1 METNRSSEVY
11 YFWTDSETN
20 THGVTVAD
28 SESDFAVVEEFTVDE
43 LSAITAPEN
52 EGGNGEGAA
61 WGDAVVSEDGSRL
74 FVNARN
80 ADKVVVIDTQSREIE
95 TILDVGDRRVHS
107 YSYNGE
113 LWVHVDGDGG
123 FNIIDQKTLEV
134 SELVEANTLG
144 TGHGKLLVSE
154 GLGNET
160 YATNTNEPA
169 VFPINTETREVGA
182 PIEIAGGNPEI
193 GTHDKGYDP
202 ATGLAFFQL
211 TEDAGFSFID
221 AETNEVVFDLVPI
234 VGRIT
239 HTPDDDYI
247 LILNADADR
256 NDVGIWNTTLDT
268 HTQPEFDS
276 EVTVGGGVAVNG
288 TEFYLDGEDW
298 EAWIPQTEGDSVAVL
313 NLSTN
318 EVEYID
324 VGNLTAPEGTRHFS
338 RRGGIDSDYFFTYFD
353 EGGVRI
359 DLDSS
364 EVSEPIPLGG
374 DIARM
379 AVVETIEAEPAV
391 FEFTAQGQIAGWQ
404 AEGQFSYDASQ
415 TYEDGIVREEDLLSF
430 DISFFDPEGNLL
442 RTYEDNH
449 LTFAEFNFAFDTN
462 TGELLQDGE
471 FTGDSGFNF
480 GEKTATGTD
489 EFTGLNLF
497 SRPALNPF
505 GEVPPPHFHFDD
517 WGDEFEFPIGF
528 GSHEDVSFFTQ
539 TTQELLDTGRV
550 GDAYRDNVASDLNE
564 TGQRIE
570 VTPVIEAES
579 YLKSVFGTFEADTI
593 EVTGSNQL
601 VFAGDM
607 NDLVDASMGNGSNR
621 VYAGSGDDTLILGKS
636 VPQSGSRGDR
646 AFGAEGADHFFVSNG
661 GNNTMTGGE
670 GADQFWVATASLAH
684 SLAPYGDAGSLA
696 EIPKAT
702 NTITDFTIGE
712 DVIGIAGLGIS
723 YDDITITSQGNDAL
737 ISTNNSDLGIIQNI
751 DADSLSESDFAFA

>member
-1 METNRSSEVY
+1 MENNSSEVY

-28 SESDFAVVEEFTVDE
+28 SEDDFAVVDEFTVDE
-43 LSAITAPEN
+43 LSAITAPEA
-52 EGGNGEGAA
+52 EGGNGEGAG

-80 ADKVVVIDTQSREIE
+80 ADKVLVIDTESHEVE
-95 TILDVGDRRVHS
+95 TVLDVGDRPVHS
-107 YSYNGE
+107 YSDNGE

-123 FNIIDQKTLEV
+123 FNVIDQETLEV
-134 SELVEANTLG
+134 SELVEANTVG

-160 YATNTNEPA
+160 YATNTDEPA
-169 VFPINTETREVGA
+169 VFPINTETREVGV
-182 PIEIAGGNPEI
+182 PIEIAGGDSEI
-193 GTHDKGYDP
+193 GTHDKGYNP

-221 AETNEVVFDLVPI
+221 AETNEVVFDRVPI
-234 VGRIT
+234 LGRIA
-239 HTPDDDYI
+239 HTPDDEYI
-247 LILNADADR
+247 LILNADADS
-256 NDVGIWNTTLDT
+256 NDIGIWNTTLDT
-268 HTQPEFDS
+268 HTQPEFDA
-276 EVTVGGGVAVNG
+276 EVTIGGGVAVNG
-288 TEFYLDGEDW
+288 TEFNLDGEDW

-324 VGNLTAPEGTRHFS
+324 VGNLTASEGAKHFS
-338 RRGGIDSDYFFTYFD
+338 RLGDIDSDYFYTYSD
-353 EGGVRI
+353 DGGVRI
-359 DLDSS
+359 DLNSS
-364 EVSEPIPLGG
+364 QVSEPIPLGG
-374 DIARM
+374 DISRM
-379 AVVETIEAEPAV
+379 AVVDTSEPEIAV
-391 FEFTAQGQIAGWQ
+391 FEFAAQGQIAGWQ
-404 AEGQFSYDASQ
+404 AEGEFSYDASQ
-415 TYEDGIVREEDLLSF
+415 VDAEGIVREEDLLSF

-449 LTFAEFNFAFDTN
+449 QAFSEFNFAFDTN

-471 FTGDSGFNF
+471 FAGDSGFNF
-480 GEKTATGTD
+480 GEKTSVGED
-489 EFTGLNLF
+489 EFAGLNLF

-550 GDAYRDNVASDLNE
+550 GDAYSDNVASDLNE

-570 VTPVIEAES
+570 VTPVTEAES

-601 VFAGDM
+601 IFAGDM
-607 NDLVDASMGNGSNR
+607 NDLVDASIGNGSNR
-621 VYAGSGDDTLILGKS
+621 VYAGSGDDTLILGKN
-636 VPQSGSRGDR
+636 DR
-646 AFGAEGADHFFVSNG
+646 LVGAGGADRFFTTNG

-670 GADQFWVATASLAH
+670 GADQFWIAT
-684 SLAPYGDAGSLA
+684 A
-696 EIPKAT
+696 EIPESA
-702 NTITDFTIGE
+702 NTITDFTKSE
-712 DVIGIAGLGIS
+712 DVIGIAGLGIG
-723 YDDITITSQGNDAL
+723 YGDISITPQENDAL
-737 ISTNNSDLGIIQNI
+737 ISANNSDLGIIQNV
-751 DADSLSESDFAFA
+751 DANSLSESDFTFA